1 MRKTMRGMKKAG
13 MSGTMFDR
21 EAAMAKVW
29 AGYGIRVEGSLGMKK
44 VGMSCTIFNREA
56 AMTKVWIGCGV
67 DAGISHRR
75 GMS

>member
-1 MRKTMRGMKKAG
+1 
-13 MSGTMFDR
+13 
-21 EAAMAKVW
+21 
-29 AGYGIRVEGSLGMKK
+29 MKK

>member
-29 AGYGIRVEGSLGMKK
+29 GWVWN
-44 VGMSCTIFNREA
+44 SC
-56 AMTKVWIGCGV
+56 GG
-67 DAGISHRR
+67 
-75 GMS
+75 

>member
-29 AGYGIRVEGSLGMKK
+29 
-44 VGMSCTIFNREA
+44 
-56 AMTKVWIGCGV
+56 IGCGV
-67 DAGISHRR
+67 DMGMSHRQ
-75 GMS
+75 GLS